1 MQFENVEAAASAI
14 NRARI
19 GLATTQTRAGAVAAE
34 ITAAFAAHGN
44 LIARAAAGDEPAESE
59 WQESETRLAQL
70 GRLAERLTSILRL
83 QAAVIDAV
91 KSAGEGA
98 GQVVQ

>member
-19 GLATTQTRAGAVAAE
+19 GLLSTREKAAAVAAE
-34 ITAAFAAHGN
+34 MTAAFTAHGN
-44 LIARAAAGDEPAESE
+44 LIARAAAGDEPSDAEWE
-59 WQESETRLAQL
+59 ASETKLAQL

-83 QAAVIDAV
+83 QAAVIGAV
-91 KSAGEGA
+91 KSAGEQIGEQA
-98 GQVVQ
+98 